1 MASRAPNILV
11 VSHDPALAD
20 IRKAVLESAGFK
32 VIAATSN
39 SEISDICKKK
49 KPTLVIIG
57 YSLTP
62 AAKRRVWDEARKKC
76 NVPILELHRR
86 NAPELM
92 PPAFFH
98 EAQAPDDFLTAVQ
111 KILKGLAN

>member
-1 MASRAPNILV
+1 MASPAPKILV
-11 VSHDPALAD
+11 VSHDPVLAD
-20 IRKAVLESAGFK
+20 IRKAVLERAGFK

-49 KPTLVIIG
+49 KPRLVIIG

-62 AAKRRVWDEARKKC
+62 AAKRRAWDKARKECK
-76 NVPILELHRR
+76 VPILELHRGK
-86 NAPELM
+86 APELM

-98 EAQAPDDFLTAVQ
+98 ESETPDDFLTTVQ
-111 KILKGLAN
+111 RILKGLTN